1 MTESN
6 PLIGYTGIPAFDKIT
21 PEHVVPAVEYM
32 LKKVETKFDE
42 IVNNIVPTWDG
53 LILKLEE
60 MERPF
65 EQVWGPIG
73 HFMGVKNSNELRE
86 AYESVQG
93 KVVELS
99 LKIGQSREVYDGLVA
114 LRDSEAFAGFSDA
127 QKRAIELRIK
137 GAERSGISL
146 EGEKR
151 DKFNEIAT
159 KLSKLSTDFSNNV
172 LDSTKAFEL
181 IVTNAADMEGCP
193 DSLKN
198 LAAQSYNSEK
208 KTEEATAENG
218 PWRITLDYP
227 SYGPFMQHC
236 PNSELR
242 KTVMMASVSRAS
254 KGEHDNTEIVRELL
268 QLRQQK
274 AQLLGF
280 ENYAAFSLD
289 AKMAQTVD
297 AVDQMRAELYDVSY
311 EKAKEERA
319 TLQKFANENGFEGE
333 LAHWDTSFWAERQRE
348 KLFDYTDD
356 QLRPYF
362 PMPKVINGLFE
373 LSKKLFGIDIV
384 EANGE
389 APVWNEDV
397 RYYKVFNETGEN
409 IASFYLDPYTRPA
422 DKRGGAWMDTFRD
435 RQWVDGKLEL
445 PVVYLTCNQ
454 APPINDKPSMMSLG
468 EVNTLFHE
476 FGHGLQAMLTTIDVA
491 DVAGICG
498 VEWDAVE
505 LASQFMENWCYDKE
519 TLVGMTEHVETGEQL
534 PDELF
539 DKIYAAKN
547 YLSAGGML
555 RQIMLGWVDMEL
567 YSNYDAFG
575 EKSPLEVQ
583 MEIAEKCT
591 VSTVLKE
598 QRLIHS
604 FGHIMSGGYAA
615 GYYSY
620 KWAEVLSADAFGA
633 FEDAGIHDDEA
644 VKATGR
650 RFRDT
655 VLSMGGSLPPM
666 DVFVKFRG
674 RKPNTDALLR
684 HSGLK

>member
-42 IVNNIVPTWDG
+42 IINNIVPTWDG

-65 EQVWGPIG
+65 EQVWGPVG

-181 IVTNAADMEGCP
+181 IVTDAADMDGCP

-208 KTEEATAENG
+208 KTEEATAEKG

-319 TLQKFANENGFEGE
+319 TLQKFANENGFDGE

-397 RYYKVFNETGEN
+397 RYYKVFNEAGEN

-575 EKSPLEVQ
+575 EKTPLEV
-583 MEIAEKCT
+583 
-591 VSTVLKE
+591 
-598 QRLIHS
+598 
-604 FGHIMSGGYAA
+604 
-615 GYYSY
+615 
-620 KWAEVLSADAFGA
+620 ADGNCREMYGFNC
-633 FEDAGIHDDEA
+633 
-644 VKATGR
+644 
-650 RFRDT
+650 
-655 VLSMGGSLPPM
+655 S
-666 DVFVKFRG
+666 
-674 RKPNTDALLR
+674 
-684 HSGLK
+684 